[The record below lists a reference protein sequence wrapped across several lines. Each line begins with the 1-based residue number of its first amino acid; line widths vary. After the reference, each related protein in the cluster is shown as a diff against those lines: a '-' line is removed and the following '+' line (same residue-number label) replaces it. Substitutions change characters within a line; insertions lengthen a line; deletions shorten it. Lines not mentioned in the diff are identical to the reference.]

1 MTFFFNASTLNFTVF
16 VNSVEKNY
24 LTNTLE
30 YHRFESVLE
39 LKTMKTRKERI
50 YWELRNGKIISDFT
64 MNKRRLGTA
73 NLYDGKIKSVFPVK
87 VNHILANRIRK
98 MSNSEYVRYF
108 GLVNRKLIK

>member
-1 MTFFFNASTLNFTVF
+1 MF

-39 LKTMKTRKERI
+39 LKAMKI
-50 YWELRNGKIISDFT
+50 YWELRNGKIISDLT